1 MNGVDFLESILAG
14 NPITAPLIVASKVRE
29 GMAAKP
35 PKTPETQAP
44 ATQAPVPKPSGES
57 TTPDLPTQQPVPPG
71 GASGAGL
78 PGILETL
85 IRLQT
90 QEAQATREAQ
100 RKEAEAIREAQ
111 LREAQLAREYYPEKA
126 RIDIETYRQ
135 QADIASQA
143 GMEKMR
149 ESTARQIEL
158 QTINAWQN
166 ITQAQINRDTA
177 IGLGLMNLGYRG
189 ASVNPD
195 VLQAGAAVAGQG
207 RAGFGVPSSTI
218 S

>member
-1 MNGVDFLESILAG
+1 MNATDFLESILAS
-14 NPITAPLIVASKVRE
+14 NPLTAPIVLAGKAME
-29 GMAAKP
+29 ATGGKAAKKEEEDRARQQP
-35 PKTPETQAP
+35 
-44 ATQAPVPKPSGES
+44 PSGEPPAQPS
-57 TTPDLPTQQPVPPG
+57 TYPESNTPDLPTQQPIPPG

-78 PGILETL
+78 PALIETL
-85 IRLQT
+85 IKLQT
-90 QEAQATREAQ
+90 QEAEA
-100 RKEAEAIREAQ
+100 
-111 LREAQLAREYYPEKA
+111 AREYYPEKA

-135 QADIASQA
+135 QAEIAERA

-149 ESTARQIEL
+149 EKTARDIEL

-177 IGLGLMNLGYRG
+177 MGLGMMNLAYAAG
-189 ASVNPD
+189 VPNPN
-195 VLQAGAAVAGQG
+195 VLQAGASLAGQG